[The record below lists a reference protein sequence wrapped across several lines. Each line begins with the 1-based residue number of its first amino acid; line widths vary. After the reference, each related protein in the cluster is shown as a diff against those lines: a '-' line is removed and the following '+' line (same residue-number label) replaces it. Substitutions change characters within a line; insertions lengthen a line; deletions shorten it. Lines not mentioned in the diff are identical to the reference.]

1 LAQGGKRIVLQTIK
15 EFFKATPRWV
25 EVVSFIVLIVSV
37 TIGMNAYFVKA
48 EDFKKLELR
57 VEQKIVSDRADQ
69 LEQRAWKLED
79 RYQTV
84 DKMPPEIKTEYRKIM
99 QEKLYLRESLN
110 KLSACLIEKNFDM
123 KTK

>member
-1 LAQGGKRIVLQTIK
+1 MLQTIK